1 MAAMKAYP
9 VALDQ
14 PTVPF
19 NQFFRYGIASCHAYL
34 TLREDFRSHVRRIQ
48 RDIGFHGIRFHG
60 IFDDEVGAVHYAPC
74 RFIDSD
80 GGPQLNFQNII
91 RVYRFFVEQ
100 GMTPFVEL
108 GFMPDQ
114 LASGTKTC
122 FAYKGNV
129 TPPKDFTQWGRL
141 VRRFAAQMV
150 ETFGLD
156 EVRRWHFEVW
166 NEPDLSYFWTG
177 SQADYFRLYAES
189 AKAVKSVD
197 AKLKVGGPATSG
209 CKWIGET
216 IDFCKK
222 EHLPLDFISTHDYCT
237 NSALALDGQRSEM
250 RWGGGPQRMYE
261 SVARV
266 RATVDSSAF
275 PKAEVH
281 FTEWNAT
288 AAHGDRFG
296 KDSEFTA
303 AFVLDTLKRVNGLV
317 DSYMFWT
324 ISDIFEESGLSLKP
338 FTGKYGLVNCD
349 GVPKPVFHA
358 FRWMAMLYDE
368 EIIAGTPEW
377 CRVTRGPK
385 GELRVLAWNLPEVE
399 KMDTTGG
406 DWTLKAAARRENLL
420 LKPLRGRFK
429 VVTHG
434 VDAQRGNA
442 MRAWQKMGS
451 PAYPTLEQIATLHS
465 AAEATVIGE
474 TMIESDGG
482 GLTLPLDLPPC
493 RALFCDIAPV

>member
-1 MAAMKAYP
+1 MKKHEIS
-9 VALDQ
+9 LDQ
-14 PTVPF
+14 TTISLDR
-19 NQFFRYGIASCHAYL
+19 FFQYGISSCHAYL
-34 TLREDFRSHVRRIQ
+34 TLREDFRNHVRRVQ
-48 RDIGFHGIRFHG
+48 RDICFHGIRFHG
-60 IFDDEVGAVHYAPC
+60 IFDDEVGVVHYAPC
-74 RFIDSD
+74 RFTDPD
-80 GGPQLNFQNII
+80 GGPLLNFQNII
-91 RVYRFFVEQ
+91 RIYRFFVEQ

-108 GFMPDQ
+108 GFMPEQ

-129 TPPKDFTQWGRL
+129 TPPKDYIQWGRL
-141 VRRFAAQMV
+141 VKRFAAQMV

-189 AKAVKSVD
+189 AKAIKSVD
-197 AKLKVGGPATSG
+197 AELKVGGPATSG
-209 CKWIGET
+209 CKWIRET
-216 IDFCKK
+216 LDFCKG
-222 EHLPLDFISTHDYCT
+222 ERLPLDFISTHHYCT
-237 NSALALDGQRSEM
+237 ESGLGIDGQTKET
-250 RWGGGPQRMYE
+250 RWGGGPQRMYD
-261 SVARV
+261 SVAGV
-266 RATVDSSAF
+266 HKAVDSSAF

-288 AAHGDRFG
+288 PVHGDRFG

-303 AFVLDTLKRVNGLV
+303 AFVLGTLKKVSGLV

-324 ISDIFEESGLSLKP
+324 VSDIFEESGLSIKP
-338 FTGKYGLVNCD
+338 FTGKYGIVNFD

-368 EIIAGTPEW
+368 EITGTPDW

-399 KMDTTGG
+399 KMDLTGE
-406 DWTLKAAARRENLL
+406 WTLKAIPRKENLL

-429 VVTHG
+429 VVAHG
-434 VDAQRGNA
+434 VDEKRGNA

-451 PAYPTLEQIATLHS
+451 PAYPTPEQVAKLHT
-465 AAEATVIGE
+465 AAEATFISETTIEADGE
-474 TMIESDGG
+474 
-482 GLTLPLDLPPC
+482 GLALPLDLPPC
-493 RALFCDIAPV
+493 GALFCDISPA